1 MINTSVH
8 NCATVELRSTVDI
21 GSSLVIVENGIN
33 IPFDVKRI
41 YYLYNVPGDQVRGGH
56 AHKRLRQLI
65 VAACGSFEVILD
77 DGKAKRTISLSG
89 PKQGLLI
96 VPGIWRELE
105 HFSPDAVCLVL
116 ASLEYDEQDYIRDYE
131 SFLIQKAGDIA

>member
-1 MINTSVH
+1 
-8 NCATVELRSTVDI
+8 
-21 GSSLVIVENGIN
+21 
-33 IPFDVKRI
+33 
-41 YYLYNVPGDQVRGGH
+41 
-56 AHKRLRQLI
+56 
-65 VAACGSFEVILD
+65 
-77 DGKAKRTISLSG
+77 
-89 PKQGLLI
+89 